1 MTTTDAVHAM
11 LGARSVA
18 VVGASARPGSFGE
31 RLATE
36 VLRSPSALAV
46 HLVNPRYDEVFGR
59 PCVASLE
66 DIDGPVDV
74 VLLGVGDDALDGE
87 LARAAARGDR
97 SAVVFGTPVRGGRGW
112 GPAAIAG
119 DAGMA
124 LCGGGCMGFVNIAG
138 GLRAI
143 GSLEREPLPA
153 GPIALVTHSGS
164 AFSALLRTR
173 RALGYTLAVSSGQE
187 LVTTVAD
194 YVDYALDLAETRV
207 LALLLESPRAT
218 DRLLASLRRAA
229 EADVPAV
236 LLTVGGSPAGP
247 AMVAAHSGAVAG
259 ADAGWEALAEATGAL
274 RVGDLDEM
282 VNTLEL
288 LALGVRA
295 RPTSARGGIATV
307 HDSGAERTLTTDVA
321 HGLGL
326 SFAELSASTMATL
339 DALLDPGLVPGN
351 PLDVWGTG
359 ADTRSLLAGCL
370 RAMTSDPSVAVTA
383 LSVDLVEEYDGDTS
397 YVDALLDVRAETDA
411 PLVALSHVS
420 SAVDLEAATLLR
432 SRGVPVLEGTV
443 SGLSALR
450 HLLAWC
456 DRPPLPSRTAAV
468 MEARRDW
475 WLARLAGARPAAGRG
490 GGTAA
495 ELPQTATT
503 GATTGAAG
511 GLDAAERLALVAD
524 YGIPAV
530 ATRCVTSRD
539 DAVAAAAEIGYPVV
553 LKTDD
558 VAVAHKSDV
567 GGVVLDLAD
576 EVAVKAAYDDL
587 AGRLGDRVTVSAMA
601 PAGVELSIGMTRDP
615 AFGPIVVL
623 AAGGIYVELF
633 EDRVVALPPVD
644 ETTAWRLVDRLRCRP
659 LLDGA
664 RGRPPADTSA
674 VVTAVV

>member
-1 MTTTDAVHAM
+1 MPRSRPTSRVRSCTATSSGPTSSSTSTASSAATSSTASCRWSSCSTCGLLPDTPTTAPRSQGSTTRAPQRMRAAAYAASRVGRPRRRRSATASATTSATDAGPSAARLPEASPLPMTTTDAVQAM

-31 RLATE
+31 RLVTE
-36 VLRSPSALAV
+36 VLRSPSAPAV
-46 HLVNPRYDEVFGR
+46 HLVNPRYDGVFGR

-66 DIDGPVDV
+66 EIDGPVDV

-97 SAVVFGTPVRGGRGW
+97 SAVVFGNAVHDGQRSRL
-112 GPAAIAG
+112 AAIAR

-124 LCGGGCMGFVNIAG
+124 LCGGGCMGFVNIVG

-143 GSLEREPLPA
+143 GYLEREPLPA
-153 GPIALVTHSGS
+153 GSIALVTHSGS

-236 LLTVGGSPAGP
+236 LLTVGGSPAG
-247 AMVAAHSGAVAG
+247 AEMVAAHSGAVAG

-295 RPTSARGGIATV
+295 RPTSARCGIATV
-307 HDSGAERTLTTDVA
+307 HDSGAERTLTADVA
-321 HGLGL
+321 HGLGVP
-326 SFAELSASTMATL
+326 FAELSASTTATL
-339 DALLDPGLVPGN
+339 EALLDPGLVPGN

-359 ADTRSLLAGCL
+359 ADTRPLLAGCL

-383 LSVDLVEEYDGDTS
+383 LSVDLVEEYDGDMS
-397 YVDALLDVRAETDA
+397 YVDALLAVRAETDA

-432 SRGVPVLEGTV
+432 SRGVPVLEGTA

-450 HLLAWC
+450 HLLALC

-503 GATTGAAG
+503 GAARA
-511 GLDAAERLALVAD
+511 LDA
-524 YGIPAV
+524 
-530 ATRCVTSRD
+530 
-539 DAVAAAAEIGYPVV
+539 
-553 LKTDD
+553 
-558 VAVAHKSDV
+558 
-567 GGVVLDLAD
+567 
-576 EVAVKAAYDDL
+576 
-587 AGRLGDRVTVSAMA
+587 AGRLGL
-601 PAGVELSIGMTRDP
+601 GRD
-615 AFGPIVVL
+615 FG
-623 AAGGIYVELF
+623 
-633 EDRVVALPPVD
+633 
-644 ETTAWRLVDRLRCRP
+644 
-659 LLDGA
+659 
-664 RGRPPADTSA
+664 
-674 VVTAVV
+674 

>member
-97 SAVVFGTPVRGGRGW
+97 SAVVFGNAVLDGQRSRL
-112 GPAAIAG
+112 AAIAR

-124 LCGGGCMGFVNIAG
+124 LCGGGCMGFVNIVG

-143 GSLEREPLPA
+143 GYLEREPLPA

-236 LLTVGGSPAGP
+236 LLTVGGSPAG
-247 AMVAAHSGAVAG
+247 AEMVTAHSGAVAG

-295 RPTSARGGIATV
+295 RPTPARGGIATV
-307 HDSGAERTLTTDVA
+307 HDSGAERTLTADVA

-326 SFAELSASTMATL
+326 PFAELSASTMATL

-351 PLDVWGTG
+351 PLDVWGNG

-370 RAMTSDPSVAVTA
+370 RAMASDPAVAVTA

-432 SRGVPVLEGTV
+432 SRGVPVLEGTA

-450 HLLAWC
+450 GLLALC
-456 DRPPLPSRTAAV
+456 DRPPLPSRAAAV

-475 WLARLAGARPAAGRG
+475 WLARLVAGP
-490 GGTAA
+490 
-495 ELPQTATT
+495 
-503 GATTGAAG
+503 
-511 GLDAAERLALVAD
+511 LDAAERLALVAD

-530 ATRCVTSRD
+530 ATRCMTSRD
-539 DAVAAAAEIGYPVV
+539 DAVAAAGEFGYPV
-553 LKTDD
+553 
-558 VAVAHKSDV
+558 
-567 GGVVLDLAD
+567 
-576 EVAVKAAYDDL
+576 
-587 AGRLGDRVTVSAMA
+587 
-601 PAGVELSIGMTRDP
+601 
-615 AFGPIVVL
+615 
-623 AAGGIYVELF
+623 
-633 EDRVVALPPVD
+633 
-644 ETTAWRLVDRLRCRP
+644 
-659 LLDGA
+659 
-664 RGRPPADTSA
+664 
-674 VVTAVV
+674 

>member
-31 RLATE
+31 RLVTE
-36 VLRSPSALAV
+36 VLRSPSAPAV

-59 PCVASLE
+59 PCVASL
-66 DIDGPVDV
+66 DAVDGPVDV
-74 VLLGVGDDALDGE
+74 VLLGVADDALEGE

-97 SAVVFGTPVRGGRGW
+97 SAVVFGNSVLDGQRSRL
-112 GPAAIAG
+112 AAFARA
-119 DAGMA
+119 AGMA
-124 LCGGGCMGFVNIAG
+124 LCGGGCMGFVNIVG

-143 GSLEREPLPA
+143 GYLEREPLPA

-173 RALGYTLAVSSGQE
+173 RALGYTLALSSGQE

-207 LALLLESPRAT
+207 VALLLESPRAT

-236 LLTVGGSPAGP
+236 LLTVGGSPAG
-247 AMVAAHSGAVAG
+247 AEMVAAHSGAVAG

-307 HDSGAERTLTTDVA
+307 HDWGAERTLTADVA

-326 SFAELSASTMATL
+326 PFAELSASTMATL

-370 RAMTSDPSVAVTA
+370 RAMTADPSVAVTA

-397 YVDALLDVRAETDA
+397 YVDALLDVRAETHA

-432 SRGVPVLEGTV
+432 SRGVPVLEGTT

-450 HLLAWC
+450 HLLALC

-475 WLARLAGARPAAGRG
+475 WLARLAGA
-490 GGTAA
+490 
-495 ELPQTATT
+495 
-503 GATTGAAG
+503 TTGAAG
-511 GLDAAERLALVAD
+511 GLDAAERLAIVAD

-553 LKTDD
+553 LKTDE
-558 VAVAHKSDV
+558 VGVVHKSDV
-567 GGVVLDLAD
+567 
-576 EVAVKAAYDDL
+576 
-587 AGRLGDRVTVSAMA
+587 
-601 PAGVELSIGMTRDP
+601 
-615 AFGPIVVL
+615 
-623 AAGGIYVELF
+623 
-633 EDRVVALPPVD
+633 
-644 ETTAWRLVDRLRCRP
+644 
-659 LLDGA
+659 
-664 RGRPPADTSA
+664 
-674 VVTAVV
+674 

>member
-31 RLATE
+31 RLVTE

-97 SAVVFGTPVRGGRGW
+97 SAVVFGNAVLDGQRSRL
-112 GPAAIAG
+112 AALAR
-119 DAGMA
+119 DARMG
-124 LCGGGCMGFVNIAG
+124 LCGGGCMGFVHIVG

-143 GSLEREPLPA
+143 GYLEREPLPA

-194 YVDYALDLAETRV
+194 YVDYALDLTETRV
-207 LALLLESPRAT
+207 VALLLESPRAT

-236 LLTVGGSPAGP
+236 LLTVGGSPAG
-247 AMVAAHSGAVAG
+247 AEMVAAHSGAVAG

-295 RPTSARGGIATV
+295 RPTRVGGGIASV
-307 HDSGAERTLTTDVA
+307 HDSGAERALTADIA
-321 HGLGL
+321 HDLGVP
-326 SFAELSASTMATL
+326 FADLASSTLSAL
-339 DALLDPGLVPGN
+339 DGLLDPGLTAAN

-359 ADTRSLLAGCL
+359 ADT
-370 RAMTSDPSVAVTA
+370 
-383 LSVDLVEEYDGDTS
+383 
-397 YVDALLDVRAETDA
+397 
-411 PLVALSHVS
+411 
-420 SAVDLEAATLLR
+420 
-432 SRGVPVLEGTV
+432 
-443 SGLSALR
+443 
-450 HLLAWC
+450 
-456 DRPPLPSRTAAV
+456 
-468 MEARRDW
+468 
-475 WLARLAGARPAAGRG
+475 
-490 GGTAA
+490 
-495 ELPQTATT
+495 
-503 GATTGAAG
+503 
-511 GLDAAERLALVAD
+511 
-524 YGIPAV
+524 
-530 ATRCVTSRD
+530 
-539 DAVAAAAEIGYPVV
+539 
-553 LKTDD
+553 
-558 VAVAHKSDV
+558 
-567 GGVVLDLAD
+567 
-576 EVAVKAAYDDL
+576 
-587 AGRLGDRVTVSAMA
+587 
-601 PAGVELSIGMTRDP
+601 
-615 AFGPIVVL
+615 
-623 AAGGIYVELF
+623 
-633 EDRVVALPPVD
+633 
-644 ETTAWRLVDRLRCRP
+644 
-659 LLDGA
+659 
-664 RGRPPADTSA
+664 
-674 VVTAVV
+674 